1 MRLSQALT
9 SIGDK
14 IEYQYDFGDGWE
26 HEIVLEKVLP
36 PEEGAKYP
44 VCIKGRRACPP
55 EDCDGIWGYEDLLL
69 ALQDPNHPDHD
80 DLLEW
85 VGGSF
90 DPEASEPDE
99 INELL
104 RGFAF

>member
-1 MRLSQALT
+1 
-9 SIGDK
+9 
-14 IEYQYDFGDGWE
+14 
-26 HEIVLEKVLP
+26 
-36 PEEGAKYP
+36 
-44 VCIKGRRACPP
+44 
-55 EDCDGIWGYEDLLL
+55 
-69 ALQDPNHPDHD
+69 
-80 DLLEW
+80 LEW

>member
-55 EDCDGIWGYEDLLL
+55 EDCGSIWGYEDLLL

-90 DPEASEPDE
+90 DPEAFEPDE